1 VLTTVACFSPSTRPK
16 TIYQQ
21 HDSPL
26 QGRSQGFE
34 SPRLHRITAQFK
46 RNVTTRPHRSRYEGI
61 TEPLRPLATNSAAE
75 RWYPACDSPQ
85 NREAPPRPDPQA
97 SEIRY
102 ENRQVHGTRGH
113 DYGRAL
119 QLAESA
125 LVTEP
130 SGMNPEYV
138 AAEYQATN
146 SAYLQYDAFRWSS
159 GSLLVAGSFV
169 LLGLLANPE
178 IHARSVFAGSIIVS
192 LVMAIW
198 LLSAEHY
205 RLLFLFKIDRI
216 LELEEVMKAEQHR
229 RFNPKRFPL
238 LESYPTIR
246 PKGHHL
252 DAAMYTVVSLGGPL
266 LAYSRG
272 QLSICY
278 SMPIAIVVAVL
289 LFVWRQEHKFGPNR
303 AKNHADNGIEAIK
316 TDAPGATMQDKIG

>member
-1 VLTTVACFSPSTRPK
+1 LPTIAAKQLVDGDPDRAVAS
-16 TIYQQ
+16 
-21 HDSPL
+21 
-26 QGRSQGFE
+26 
-34 SPRLHRITAQFK
+34 
-46 RNVTTRPHRSRYEGI
+46 RPHRSRYEGI
-61 TEPLRPLATNSAAE
+61 TEPLRRSRPT
-75 RWYPACDSPQ
+75 SPPNVGTPHLTARRIGKHQ
-85 NREAPPRPDPQA
+85 RVQIPRRQ
-97 SEIRY
+97 EIRY
-102 ENRQVHGTRGH
+102 EKRQAHGTREH
-113 DYGRAL
+113 DYGRTL
-119 QLAESA
+119 QLAQSA

-159 GSLLVAGSFV
+159 GGLLVAGSFV

-198 LLSAEHY
+198 LLYAEHY

-229 RFNPKRFPL
+229 RFNRKRFPL

-278 SMPIAIVVAVL
+278 FIPIAIVVAVL

-303 AKNHADNGIEAIK
+303 AKNHADKGIEAIK
-316 TDAPGATMQDKIG
+316 TDAPGATVEDKTG

>member
-1 VLTTVACFSPSTRPK
+1 MAIPTARSPP
-16 TIYQQ
+16 
-21 HDSPL
+21 
-26 QGRSQGFE
+26 GRIG
-34 SPRLHRITAQFK
+34 HGTK
-46 RNVTTRPHRSRYEGI
+46 GM
-61 TEPLRPLATNSAAE
+61 TEPLRRSRPT
-75 RWYPACDSPQ
+75 SPPNVGTPHVTARRIGKHQ
-85 NREAPPRPDPQA
+85 RVQIPRRQ
-97 SEIRY
+97 EIRY
-102 ENRQVHGTRGH
+102 EKRQAHGTREH
-113 DYGRAL
+113 DYGRTL
-119 QLAESA
+119 QLAQSA

-159 GSLLVAGSFV
+159 GGLLVAGSLV

-278 SMPIAIVVAVL
+278 FMPIAIVVAVL

-316 TDAPGATMQDKIG
+316 TDAAGATLEDKTG